1 MVGRFFKTAGIYFV
15 GNIITKLAAFFLLP
29 LYSSR
34 IAPSEYGTYGLS
46 ITIINVLVPIVFISI
61 WEGVFRFSFECSND
75 KYKVFN
81 NGFIIMLT
89 GSLLYIIGTI
99 FTYMFIKFSNPFLIC
114 LYSLATAYQYF
125 YTVIARSLMDNRLFV
140 FSGVVNTCVAIT
152 LNVALITGFDIGVAS
167 LYISYIVGVVI
178 QIFIIENKK
187 NFLKY
192 FSFRRMEYAEIIK
205 YIKFSIPVSFSAI
218 SNWLFNGLTQIY
230 ITYVIGSYYN
240 GLYNL
245 ANKFSS
251 VLILT
256 IGIFQFAWYELA
268 YDIANNADKSRYYQK
283 SISEILRLSLITLS
297 ILILLVKI
305 VYPIMIDA
313 QYRAGLKIVPILL
326 IGTMANAYAGF
337 AGTLFLAD
345 KRTLSLFTT
354 TLVAGGINF
363 LGLKVLTP
371 KFGFVGAVL
380 ALCIAYIFFAAIRV
394 IILKRKMGILPYLYS
409 IAPILLLIPALI
421 IFYIVKS
428 NIILLWSTLLLCII
442 SLLFIQ
448 DLIKL
453 CLNMVQKIGD
463 NSRK

>member
-1 MVGRFFKTAGIYFV
+1 
-15 GNIITKLAAFFLLP
+15 
-29 LYSSR
+29 
-34 IAPSEYGTYGLS
+34 
-46 ITIINVLVPIVFISI
+46 
-61 WEGVFRFSFECSND
+61 
-75 KYKVFN
+75 
-81 NGFIIMLT
+81 
-89 GSLLYIIGTI
+89 
-99 FTYMFIKFSNPFLIC
+99 
-114 LYSLATAYQYF
+114 
-125 YTVIARSLMDNRLFV
+125 
-140 FSGVVNTCVAIT
+140 
-152 LNVALITGFDIGVAS
+152 
-167 LYISYIVGVVI
+167 
-178 QIFIIENKK
+178 
-187 NFLKY
+187 
-192 FSFRRMEYAEIIK
+192 MEYAEIIK

-337 AGTLFLAD
+337 TGTLFLAD

-363 LGLKVLTP
+363 LGLIVLTP

-453 CLNMVQKIGD
+453 CLNMVQKIGN